1 MKHAAGQPPRYPQA
15 MDFSGKIIYIYDEEE
30 FSGNA
35 G

>member
-1 MKHAAGQPPRYPQA
+1 MKHAAGQPPHYPQA
-15 MDFSGKIIYIYDEEE
+15 MDFSGKIIYDEEE